1 MISEAVLKTKVLLR
15 FIVFLV
21 AVLTCTHPAFSQA
34 CALCHTQAA
43 SETPRF
49 IAALKEGIWILIL
62 PSLFICSAL
71 ASMAY
76 RRRDRFHDSDAGD
89 DVW

>member
-1 MISEAVLKTKVLLR
+1 MLTAVKGKVFAHLILLL
-15 FIVFLV
+15 LV
-21 AVLTCTHPAFSQA
+21 GMACAQPAYSQG

-43 SETPRF
+43 SETSRF

-62 PSLFICSAL
+62 PSFFVCSAL

-76 RRRDRFHDSDAGD
+76 RRRDRFHDEDAERD
-89 DVW
+89 AW

>member
-1 MISEAVLKTKVLLR
+1 MSAFPAKMIFRAIILIALCFAMVQ
-15 FIVFLV
+15 
-21 AVLTCTHPAFSQA
+21 PAIPQS

-43 SETPRF
+43 SETSRF
-49 IAALKEGIWILIL
+49 IAALREGIWILIF
-62 PSLFICSAL
+62 PSFFVCTAL

-76 RRRDRFHDSDAGD
+76 RRRDRFHDGDAED